1 MKQPLAQAGFS
12 LPVAIFVLVVLSLLG
27 AAMTRMLATG
37 AQSVGF
43 EVLSTRAFY
52 AAESGA
58 QWGMNTIFPPRGSA
72 ATTCFARQDLSFSGQ
87 GLTGCSAQVTC
98 AGPVVVA
105 NAGGATSTQFRISSR
120 GTCGSGRDTATRVIE
135 VGAQNP

>member
-12 LPVAIFVLVVLSLLG
+12 LPVAIFVLVLLSLLG

-37 AQSVGF
+37 AQSLGF

-58 QWGMNTIFPPRGSA
+58 QWGMNTLFPPMGPPA
-72 ATTCFARQDLSFSGQ
+72 ATCFAQQNLSFSTS
-87 GLTGCSAQVTC
+87 GLNGCSAQVTC

-120 GTCGSGRDTATRVIE
+120 GACGSGTDMATRVLE

>member
-43 EVLSTRAFY
+43 EVLSARAFY

-58 QWGMNTIFPPRGSA
+58 QWGMNTLFPPIGPPA
-72 ATTCFARQDLSFSGQ
+72 GTCFAQQNLSFGASG
-87 GLTGCSAQVTC
+87 LNGCNAQVTC

-120 GTCGSGRDTATRVIE
+120 GTCGSGTDTATRVIE

>member
-12 LPVAIFVLVVLSLLG
+12 LPVAIFVLVLLSLLG

-58 QWGMNTIFPPRGSA
+58 QWGMNTLFPPVSNPAG
-72 ATTCFARQDLSFSGQ
+72 TCFAQQDLNFSTS
-87 GLTGCSAQVTC
+87 GLAGCSAQVTC

-120 GTCGSGRDTATRVIE
+120 GTCGSGTDTTTRVIE